1 MEKDFVFQRKIR
13 KVNLIGQVLLKK
25 NLINPEQLEAALNI
39 QRVEGGLLGNILVSK
54 GFISEESFTI
64 ALSSQLDLAYIPIEK
79 YNVSKEAI
87 KMISRDLA
95 DKYCLFPLE
104 KIGSVLIL
112 SCVDPLNVRAIT
124 EVETAANCQVVP
136 IIGMRSEIEKAIN
149 TYMAYRND
157 KP

>member
-95 DKYCLFPLE
+95 DKYCFFPLE